1 MPETEKTQCP
11 RCKHL
16 IEPLAFC
23 PYCGFSLKLPQVDK
37 EPEGTESIGPYRV
50 VKSIGKGGMGEVLL
64 AYDTICG
71 RKIALKKVRDDLLG
85 FKQIHTRFLRE
96 AHITSQLT
104 HPAIIPIYSINS
116 DKQHT
121 YYTMPFVE
129 GNTLKHLLL
138 TAREKEKN
146 GDKADVLTGSI
157 PYLIRVYL
165 AICQAIAYAHSKS
178 ILHRDLKPENIIIG
192 TYGEVL
198 ILDWGLA
205 KLISEPAADL
215 DIPMKMQVHSTLAGK
230 VVGTLGY
237 MAPERALGQPANK
250 ETDIYSLGVILYQ
263 ILTLRHPFKRKSLK
277 IFRKNMDKEVL
288 YDPIEAAPHRDIPK
302 DLARIAMKCL
312 STNPSQ
318 RYQSVDSLIRE
329 LENYI
334 EGRAEWFRIAELK
347 IGNKADWEFQEHILL
362 AEHTAITR
370 TAEISEW
377 VKLMIS
383 KEPFAENIRIETTI
397 TLKAGC
403 KGIGILFNVPESA
416 SRHQINDGYC
426 LWISTD
432 KHRSTNLLR
441 NAVEVLYVP
450 DAFLMEEQ
458 EHQIAIEKVDNTI
471 RFYID
476 QVEQFNYIGR
486 MPLLG
491 THVGILARDSNYTL
505 DSLKVAVGTQNIMIN
520 CLAIPDTF
528 LAHKDYQKALSEYR
542 RISYA
547 FAGRAEGREA
557 ILRAGITLIEQAKAT
572 QDPKLY
578 DLALTEF
585 EKLHETPGAP
595 LEYLGKALVYEQMQ
609 DYDEEVKCFELAYRR
624 YQKHPLLHTLQ
635 DQIIFR
641 LLESS
646 RSDRKAVYQFLLV
659 ALCHI
664 KSPLQIP
671 ALQNLVNYLKLHWEP
686 LEFLYP
692 PLKDDI
698 HGIILT
704 LAFWSHKNYI
714 LEENIN
720 EDDLISPLVLLIA
733 LNEKTSVL
741 EILDKLPLSRYQ
753 QERKIL
759 APLLCNELVEA
770 LELLPDTLDEQS
782 QHMILLLLDRALE
795 EKNTAFVHKVLGK
808 VKTPLNLALQCR
820 KLFAYLLD
828 FDLDSAGALIANI
841 PSETLYSESTLMH
854 FLYGCWLFATEGQDI
869 ANIHWNS
876 VLESPFPRSC
886 QLGSL
891 YLTGKLDPSW
901 YKRAF
906 DFERWQLQRQ
916 LALVEA
922 LKQRLIK

>member
-1 MPETEKTQCP
+1 MTEDKIQCL
-11 RCKHL
+11 RCKHSVA
-16 IEPLAFC
+16 PLSFC
-23 PYCGFSLKLPQVDK
+23 PYCGFSLKFHQT
-37 EPEGTESIGPYRV
+37 EPETAGTQSIGPYRV
-50 VKSIGKGGMGEVLL
+50 IKSIGKGGMGEVLL

-71 RKIALKKVRDDLLG
+71 RKIALKKVREDLLG
-85 FKQIHTRFLRE
+85 FKQIHSRFLRE

-138 TAREKEKN
+138 TSRDREKN
-146 GDKADVLTGSI
+146 GDKADLLTGSI
-157 PYLIRVYL
+157 PYLIRIYL
-165 AICQAIAYAHSKS
+165 PICQAIAYAHSKS

-205 KLISEPAADL
+205 KLIAEPTVDPEVPL
-215 DIPMKMQVHSTLAGK
+215 MTQGHSTLVGK

-263 ILTLRHPFKRKSLK
+263 ILTLRHPFKRKNLK
-277 IFRKNMDKEVL
+277 LFRKNMAKEVL

-302 DLARIAMKCL
+302 VLARIAMKCL
-312 STNPSQ
+312 STNPSH
-318 RYQSVDSLIRE
+318 RYQSVDSLIHE

-334 EGRAEWFRIAELK
+334 EGRAEWFQIAELQ
-347 IGNKADWEFQEHILL
+347 IGNKSDWEFQEHILL

-370 TAEISEW
+370 TPEISEW

-383 KEPFAENIRIETTI
+383 KEPFAENIRIETTV
-397 TLKAGC
+397 TLKSGC
-403 KGIGILFNVPESA
+403 KGIGILFNVPES
-416 SRHQINDGYC
+416 SMRHQINDGYC
-426 LWISTD
+426 LWVSSE
-432 KHRSTNLLR
+432 KFKSTNLLR

-450 DAFLMEEQ
+450 DTFLIEEQ

-476 QVEQFNYIGR
+476 NVEQFTYIGR

-491 THVGILARDSNYTL
+491 THVGLLARDSNYTL
-505 DSLKVAVGTQNIMIN
+505 DALKVAVGTQNIMIN

-528 LAHKDYQKALSEYR
+528 LAHKDYPNALAEYR

-557 ILRAGITLIEQAKAT
+557 ILRAGITLIEQAKSE

-578 DLALTEF
+578 DLALMEF

-595 LEYLGKALVYEQMQ
+595 LEYLGKALVYEQIQ

-635 DQIIFR
+635 EQIIFR

-686 LEFLYP
+686 IEFLYP
-692 PLKDDI
+692 YLKDDI
-698 HGIILT
+698 HGTILT

-733 LNEKTSVL
+733 LNEKNSAL

-753 QERKIL
+753 EERKIL
-759 APLLCNELVEA
+759 SPLLKSNLEEA
-770 LELLPDTLDEQS
+770 LIQLPEELDEQY
-782 QHMILLLLDRALE
+782 QHLILLLLDRALE
-795 EKNTAFVHKVLGK
+795 EKNTTFVYKVLSK
-808 VKTPLNLALQCR
+808 VKMPLSHALLCR
-820 KLFAYLLD
+820 QLFAFLLD
-828 FDLDSAGALIANI
+828 FDLEAAGKLIQHI
-841 PSETLYSESTLMH
+841 SQEDLYSEMTLIH
-854 FLYGCWLFATEGQDI
+854 FLYGCWLYATEGLEI
-869 ANIHWNS
+869 ATIHWDS
-876 VLESPFPRSC
+876 VLEVPFPRSC

-901 YKRAF
+901 YKKAF
-906 DFERWQLQRQ
+906 DWERWQLQRQ
-916 LALVEA
+916 LALVETIR
-922 LKQRLIK
+922 QRLGK